1 MSNNKISVGVD
12 IDGVLRDFNEGVRRG
27 AKAVLDIDVP
37 AKAFRTRLRGFTA
50 TPEKR
55 NLLRM
60 IFGGSDE
67 MMRHVFLEA
76 PPMPNALKGF
86 RMMVNDHKNFDVH
99 IVSSQNEHSA
109 PLTDTWLKNNGIEC
123 DNVHYTPT
131 EKKIEAP
138 VSVMID
144 DYPDTVKRFNDNGK
158 YGVLIRCPA
167 NEDVTEM
174 FPVVRDDLLG
184 AYYHLV
190 KQFVL

>member
-12 IDGVLRDFNEGVRRG
+12 VDGVLRDFNEGVRRG
-27 AKAVLDIDVP
+27 AKTILGIDIP
-37 AKAFRTRLRGFTA
+37 TKAFQTRLRGFTA

-60 IFGGSDE
+60 IFGGNEE
-67 MMRHVFLEA
+67 MMQHVFFYA

-86 RMMVNDHKNFDVH
+86 KMMINDHKNFDVH

-109 PLTDTWLKNNGIEC
+109 LLTDKWLKTNGIEC
-123 DNVHYTPT
+123 DNIHYMPT

-144 DYPDTVKRFNDNGK
+144 DLPDTVKRFNDHGK
-158 YGVLIRCPA
+158 YGILIRCPA
-167 NEDVTEM
+167 NEDIAET
-174 FPVVRDDLLG
+174 FPIVRDDLLG

-190 KQFVL
+190 KHFIL